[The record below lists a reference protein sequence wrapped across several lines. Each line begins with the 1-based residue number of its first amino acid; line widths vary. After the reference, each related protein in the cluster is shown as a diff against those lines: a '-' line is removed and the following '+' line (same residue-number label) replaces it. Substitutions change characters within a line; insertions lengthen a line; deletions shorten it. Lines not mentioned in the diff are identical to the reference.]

1 MMFSY
6 QNNTAGV
13 PVTYIYISD
22 DESINETNETVVYSV
37 ESTSTTY

>member
-1 MMFSY
+1 MFSY

-22 DESINETNETVVYSV
+22 DESINETVVYSV